1 MAELTQPAT
10 VLSVT
15 DLTPHVRQLVLQPK
29 TQRILFQP
37 GQWVSL
43 QLPVGAKPPLNR
55 AYSLAEPPSPS
66 GQLALVFDRV
76 PNGIGSSYLY
86 GLNAGDELLLSGPYG
101 NFVLPLSFDRDLLF
115 VSRYTGLVPIHCM
128 LKQLAASGALPRSV
142 LITVGPAESEWLY
155 HDELLALAARYPSF
169 RYMPMVVNGTI
180 QEVVEAT
187 VKLLRLAVIGKPK
200 VMPLLSGLK
209 GFVRPL
215 RAYLVETGYD
225 RKEVKTET
233 YD

>member
-55 AYSLAEPPSPS
+55 AYSLAEPPSPT
-66 GQLALVFDRV
+66 GQLTLVFDRV

-86 GLNAGDELLLSGPYG
+86 RLNAGDELLLSGPYG

-128 LKQLAASGALPRSV
+128 LKQLAASGPLPQSV

-169 RYMPMVVNGTI
+169 RYMPMVVNGTN

-187 VKLLRLAVIGKPK
+187 VKLLRPAVIGKPK

>member
-1 MAELTQPAT
+1 MAELAQPAT
-10 VLSVT
+10 VISVT

-43 QLPVGAKPPLNR
+43 QLPVGAKPPLSR
-55 AYSLAEPPSPS
+55 AYSLAEPPSRT
-66 GQLALVFDRV
+66 GQLTLVFDRV

-86 GLNAGDELLLSGPYG
+86 GLKAGVELQLSGPYG

-128 LKQLAASGALPRSV
+128 LKQLAASGTLPQSS
-142 LITVGPAESEWLY
+142 LITVAPAESEQLY

-169 RYMPMVVNGTI
+169 RYMPMVVNGTN
-180 QEVVEAT
+180 QGVVGAT
-187 VKLLRLAVIGKPK
+187 VNFLRPIMTGRQK
-200 VMPLLSGLK
+200 VMPLLCGVK
-209 GFVRPL
+209 GFVRPV

>member
-55 AYSLAEPPSPS
+55 AYSLAEPPSPT
-66 GQLALVFDRV
+66 GQLTLVFDRV

-86 GLNAGDELLLSGPYG
+86 GLKAGDELLLSGPYG

-128 LKQLAASGALPRSV
+128 LKQLAASGPLPQSV

-169 RYMPMVVNGTI
+169 RYVPMVVNGSN

-187 VKLLRLAVIGKPK
+187 VKLLRPAVIGKPK

>member
-29 TQRILFQP
+29 TQKILFQP

-55 AYSLAEPPSPS
+55 AYSLAELPSPT
-66 GQLALVFDRV
+66 GQLTLVFDRV

-86 GLNAGDELLLSGPYG
+86 GLKTGDELLLSGPYG
-101 NFVLPLSFDRDLLF
+101 NFVLPLSPDRDLLF
-115 VSRYTGLVPIHCM
+115 VSRYTGLVPIHCI
-128 LKQLAASGALPRSV
+128 LKQLAASGALPQSI
-142 LITVGPAESEWLY
+142 LIAVGPAEDEWLY
-155 HDELLALAARYPSF
+155 HDELLALAAQHPSF
-169 RYMPMVVNGTI
+169 RYMPVAVNGTD
-180 QEVVEAT
+180 QEIVEAT
-187 VKLLRLAVIGKPK
+187 VKLLRPLVTGRPK
-200 VMPLLSGLK
+200 VTPLLSGIK

-215 RAYLVETGYD
+215 RAYLVGTGYV

>member
-29 TQRILFQP
+29 TQSILFQP

-43 QLPVGAKPPLNR
+43 QLPVGTKPPLNR
-55 AYSLAEPPSPS
+55 AYSLAEPSSPT
-66 GQLALVFDRV
+66 GQLTLVFDLV
-76 PNGIGSSYLY
+76 PNGVGSSYLY
-86 GLNAGDELLLSGPYG
+86 GLKTGDELLLSGPYG
-101 NFVLPLSFDRDLLF
+101 NFVLPLTFDRDLLF

-128 LKQLAASGALPRSV
+128 LKQLAASGALPQSV

-155 HDELLALAARYPSF
+155 HDELLALAAQHPLF
-169 RYMPMVVNGTI
+169 RYMPMVVNGTN
-180 QEVVEAT
+180 QEIVEAT
-187 VKLLRLAVIGKPK
+187 VKLLRPVVTGKPK

-225 RKEVKTET
+225 RKEVKTEA

>member
-1 MAELTQPAT
+1 MAEFIQPAT

-29 TQRILFQP
+29 AQRILYQP

-55 AYSLAEPPSPS
+55 AYSLAEPPSCT
-66 GQLALVFDRV
+66 GQLTLVFDRV
-76 PNGIGSSYLY
+76 PNGMGSSYLF
-86 GLNAGDELLLSGPYG
+86 GLKAGDELLLSGPYG

-128 LKQLAASGALPRSV
+128 LKQLAASHALPQSV
-142 LITVGPAESEWLY
+142 LIAVGPAESERLY
-155 HDELLALAARYPSF
+155 HDELLALAARHPSF
-169 RYMPMVVNGTI
+169 RYMPVVVNGTN

-187 VKLLRLAVIGKPK
+187 VILLQPVVTGRPK
-200 VMPLLSGLK
+200 AIPLLSGVK
-209 GFVRPL
+209 GFVRPV
-215 RAYLVETGYD
+215 RAYLVEAGYN

>member
-15 DLTPHVRQLVLQPK
+15 DLTPQVRQLVLQPK

-55 AYSLAEPPSPS
+55 AYSLAEPPSPT
-66 GQLALVFDRV
+66 GQLTLVFDRV

-128 LKQLAASGALPRSV
+128 LKQLAASGPLPQSV

-155 HDELLALAARYPSF
+155 HDELLALAARYTSF
-169 RYMPMVVNGTI
+169 RYMPMVVNGTN

-187 VKLLRLAVIGKPK
+187 VKLLRPAVIGRPK

>member
-1 MAELTQPAT
+1 MVELTQPAT

-15 DLTPHVRQLVLQPK
+15 DLMPHVRQLVLQPK

-55 AYSLAEPPSPS
+55 AYSLAEPPSPT
-66 GQLALVFDRV
+66 GQLTLVFDRV
-76 PNGIGSSYLY
+76 PHGIGSSYLY
-86 GLNAGDELLLSGPYG
+86 GLEAGDELLLSGPYG

-128 LKQLAASGALPRSV
+128 LKQLAESGPLPQSV
-142 LITVGPAESEWLY
+142 LVAVGPAESEWLY
-155 HDELLALAARYPSF
+155 HDELLALASQHPSF
-169 RYMPMVVNGTI
+169 CYMPMVVNGTN

-187 VKLLRLAVIGKPK
+187 VKLLRPIVTGRPE
-200 VMPLLSGLK
+200 VMPLLSGVK
-209 GFVRPL
+209 GFVRPV
-215 RAYLVETGYD
+215 RAYLVEAGYD

>member
-15 DLTPHVRQLVLQPK
+15 DLTPHVRQLVLQPN

-55 AYSLAEPPSPS
+55 AYSLAEPPSLT
-66 GQLALVFDRV
+66 GQLSLVFDRV
-76 PNGIGSSYLY
+76 PNGMGSSYLY
-86 GLNAGDELLLSGPYG
+86 GLKAGDELLLSGPYG
-101 NFVLPLSFDRDLLF
+101 NFVLPPSFDRDLLF

-128 LKQLAASGALPRSV
+128 LKQVAASGALPQST
-142 LITVGPAESEWLY
+142 LITVAPAESERLY
-155 HDELLALAARYPSF
+155 HDELLVLAARYPSF
-169 RYMPMVVNGTI
+169 SYMPMVVNGTNP
-180 QEVVEAT
+180 EVVEAT
-187 VKLLRLAVIGKPK
+187 VKLLRSVVIGRST
-200 VMPLLSGLK
+200 VMPLLSGVK
-209 GFVRPL
+209 GFVRPV
-215 RAYLVETGYD
+215 RAYLVEAGYD